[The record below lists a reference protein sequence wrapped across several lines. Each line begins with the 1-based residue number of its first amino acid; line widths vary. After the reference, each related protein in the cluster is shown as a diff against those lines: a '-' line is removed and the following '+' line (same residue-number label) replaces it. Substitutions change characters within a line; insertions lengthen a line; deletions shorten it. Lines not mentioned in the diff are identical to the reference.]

1 MSTIN
6 VLLVTHSAVYTEALL
21 RILEKD
27 RSIRPIAG
35 SDFVLPL
42 PPASLAGR
50 PCIVLFDLAVKRMSF
65 ISYIA
70 EIERRNLQARI
81 LLYSD
86 GLKDEELLYWLSRGA
101 HGYIQGEQL
110 TNMLIT
116 AIKHI
121 ASGGLWMPH
130 KIVAQFV
137 ERVVS
142 EFSHVSKLF
151 RVPSVLSPREQE
163 VWALISQGRSN
174 KEIARR
180 LDITERTV
188 KFHVT
193 QLLNKFQVT
202 NRRELMLLFGRSNA
216 DILSMQ
222 SLNVVGPD
230 SSVSGT
236 KTLVP
241 A

>member
-1 MSTIN
+1 MSIIN
-6 VLLVTHSAVYTEALL
+6 VLLVTHSAVYKEALL
-21 RILEKD
+21 RILEKE
-27 RSIRPIAG
+27 RSIRPIAV

-42 PPASLAGR
+42 PPSGLAGKQ
-50 PCIVLFDLAVKRMSF
+50 CVVLFDLAVKRISF
-65 ISYIA
+65 TNYIT
-70 EIERRNLQARI
+70 EIERRNLQPRI

-86 GLKDEELLYWLSRGA
+86 QLDEEELLYWLSRGA
-101 HGYIQGEQL
+101 HGYIQGDQL
-110 TNMLIT
+110 TNLLVT

-121 ASGGLWMPH
+121 FAGGLWMPH

-137 ERVVS
+137 DRVVS
-142 EFSHVSKLF
+142 EFGHVSKLF

-180 LDITERTV
+180 LNITERTV

-193 QLLNKFQVT
+193 HLLSKFQVT
-202 NRRELMLLFGRSNA
+202 NRRELMLLFGRSNS
-216 DILSMQ
+216 DIVPLQAAAGIGFESA
-222 SLNVVGPD
+222 GP
-230 SSVSGT
+230 GT
-236 KTLVP
+236 KTVIP